1 MSSTLGSNNGLL
13 NIRLDFTL
21 NLANTLQAG
30 AGNPVNTD
38 LNEEAVKLLS
48 LRLKT
53 ELGLIGQTIANENQ
67 QAVLKLF

>member
-1 MSSTLGSNNGLL
+1 
-13 NIRLDFTL
+13 
-21 NLANTLQAG
+21 
-30 AGNPVNTD
+30 
-38 LNEEAVKLLS
+38 LS